1 MEAESEVSTS
11 GRADGR
17 RDGLRRA
24 KDMGGKRCGKFE
36 SKRMTVGGVRCAGV
50 AGGEWGLR
58 C

>member
-1 MEAESEVSTS
+1 MSTS

-24 KDMGGKRCGKFE
+24 EDMGRKRCAKFE